1 MINIEKYKDY
11 QKNYEDYQK
20 NYEKYIL
27 NMPPHDPYVYEIRN
41 NLSNEMCESI
51 INKFKE
57 EEEFQ
62 EEGFTIGGLNPGV
75 KKTKEIYI
83 SHSCDRSKFW
93 KEIDKKLSTK
103 LTQSLNEYA
112 EFLIKN
118 AISDVLIEA
127 ITNDYWKLNDT
138 GYQIQEYKKN
148 EGFYQWHTDGIPGNC
163 NDNINQ
169 RMIAFIWYLNTVD
182 VGGET
187 MFSNGKIKAEKGKL
201 LLFPTT
207 WTYMHRG
214 NMPISDNKYIITGW
228 IYQRQKTKV

>member
-1 MINIEKYKDY
+1 MNNINEY
-11 QKNYEDYQK
+11 QKDF
-20 NYEKYIL
+20 EKYIL
-27 NMPPHDPYVYEIRN
+27 NIPPQDPYVYEIRN

-57 EEEFQ
+57 EEELHKDGVTVG
-62 EEGFTIGGLNPGV
+62 GFNPRT
-75 KKTKEIYI
+75 KKTKEIHI

-93 KEIDKKLSTK
+93 KEIDEKLSTK
-103 LTQSLNEYA
+103 LTQSLKEYA
-112 EFLIKN
+112 EFLKIN
-118 AISDVLIEA
+118 AINEVLMMS
-127 ITNDYWKLNDT
+127 ITNNVYKINDT

-148 EGFYQWHTDGIPGNC
+148 EGYYKWHLDGAPGDDTGNT
-163 NDNINQ
+163 NK

-187 MFSNGKIKAEKGKL
+187 MFSNGKIKAERGKL

-207 WTYMHRG
+207 WTYLHRG

-228 IYQRQKTKV
+228 IYQWQNPISIKN